1 MDQTVRITAAIV
13 LYKENIAEVTET
25 IESFLQVS
33 ISKQLILIDNS
44 PTDILKNEFIHPEI
58 RYLFVGE
65 NIGFG
70 SAHNLILNSIN
81 SEFHLI
87 LNPDVVFSPEVIPT
101 LIKVLEEEENV
112 SFVTPK
118 VRYPN
123 KEMQKVCRKHPTT
136 IGLLNRRLG
145 FSNAGSFS
153 DEYKDEDFEK
163 IFYPDFIH
171 GCFMLF
177 KTVDF
182 QNLKGFDMRYFLYF
196 EDADICRKIDNMGKR
211 KLFYPKVEITHQYRQ
226 GSSKSLKLFLW
237 HTSSAIK
244 YFLKW
249 GFR

>member
-1 MDQTVRITAAIV
+1 MDQRVRITAAIV
-13 LYKENIAEVTET
+13 LYKENINEVTET
-25 IESFLQVS
+25 IESFLQVP

-44 PTDILKNEFIHPEI
+44 PTDILKNEFMHPEI
-58 RYLFVGE
+58 TYLFVGK

-101 LIKVLEEEENV
+101 LITVLEEEENV

-123 KEMQKVCRKHPTT
+123 KELQKVCRKHPTLL
-136 IGLLNRRLG
+136 GLLKRRLRPFKKG
-145 FSNAGSFS
+145 GISN
-153 DEYKDEDFEK
+153 EYEGQDLEK
-163 IFYPDFIH
+163 ARYPDFIH

-196 EDADICRKIDNMGKR
+196 EDADICRKIDNTGKR
-211 KLFYPKVEITHQYRQ
+211 KLFYPKVEITHQYRR

-237 HTSSAIK
+237 HTSSAVK